1 MCFTFVVAEQV
12 KLIILSLRWILFRHF
27 FFFPSQFA
35 LRQATRAQGHL
46 TCPLTHLLSPTSC
59 QLLPTPISYQLLTI
73 AYYLWYSAQQGVE
86 DSCRLTCKTYVWINV
101 LTVAVTE
108 FRLGSSV
115 SGQAIYWFWAALLGG
130 SICHLQDVLWLLHSG
145 DGMRGVLFL

>member
-1 MCFTFVVAEQV
+1 MVAEQV
-12 KLIILSLRWILFRHF
+12 KLIILSLRWILFRQFIFYSFSVCPKAGHKSSGTF
-27 FFFPSQFA
+27 NLPPHTPSV
-35 LRQATRAQGHL
+35 
-46 TCPLTHLLSPTSC
+46 
-59 QLLPTPISYQLLTI
+59 SYQLSTI
-73 AYYLWYSAQQGVE
+73 AHTNLLPAVNYCLYCLYLWCSAQQGVE